1 MVEHD
6 HIEQAAKELHGSI
19 HNAVKARDGQYRF
32 LAHAILAY
40 RDGQQD
46 PQGYEQRLTARLN
59 RKPTI
64 PETKRPFLWLLHA
77 LTAGETVDPE
87 SWPHF
92 SKLASAMEE
101 IHREFEDTSTVTI
114 EGVITFIKERHGV
127 TGLYKDSLEKAR
139 DDDDTDDDADPQ
151 DTDDETDDD
160 THDADHPQ
168 DCEMDNDDTDTD
180 TDDDKDDADPQD
192 APIEGVKI
200 GACVLHG
207 KDAWLEMPGYT
218 GTALV
223 LMIVDQGRVVVITPQ
238 ESEVVEHAIREE
250 AEAA

>member
-1 MVEHD
+1 MVEHN

-32 LAHAILAY
+32 LAHAVLAH

-46 PQGYEQRLTARLN
+46 PQGYEQRLTARLK
-59 RKPTI
+59 RKPTL

-101 IHREFEDTSTVTI
+101 IRREFEDTPTVTI

-139 DDDDTDDDADPQ
+139 DDEGTDDDTDDD
-151 DTDDETDDD
+151 TDD
-160 THDADHPQ
+160 ADPQ

-192 APIEGVKI
+192 GPFVGVRL

-238 ESEVVEHAIREE
+238 ESEVVEQAIREE
-250 AEAA
+250 AEAEAEAA